1 MFPFGK
7 LFHSRK
13 FLLLLLD
20 TIVSLILWGVGMWF
34 PEAADSVNELILI
47 MQPVFIAVITG
58 IAIEDAAEKRAGDGP
73 IG

>member
-7 LFHSRK
+7 LFYSRK
-13 FLLLLLD
+13 FLLLMLD
-20 TIVSLILWGVGMWF
+20 TAVSLLLWGAGMWF
-34 PEAADSVNELILI
+34 PESVENVNELILI

-73 IG
+73 VG